1 MTTIYQTAKRYPI
14 YSAEQIKAWE
24 QRWFARG
31 NSSYGLMQQASL
43 MMATAIENLIVQS
56 KQYDY
61 TSNIMVWCGV
71 GNNGGDGYLIAK
83 YLKQKNFNVMI
94 HAPELPQTEDAKR
107 ARQEAED
114 ADIDIYPL
122 LDYQQIFKQLG
133 YNSPCIDIH
142 IDALFGNGLNR
153 ELSNDY
159 QTLIYDFNVEQ
170 GLKIAIDVPSG
181 LHPDTGVGLP
191 IAVKADYTLCV
202 MGLKLGLLTGK
213 GRYFAGQVIEIPLI
227 PQDEILQTTAY
238 LETFKPTLFPRLHYA
253 HKGNFGHVLIIG
265 GHSDMGGA
273 VIMAGES
280 AMACGAGKVTIMCH
294 SQHHT
299 AILSRSPNIMVKNID
314 DIFQQE
320 QFNDYLKQIDSVAF
334 GMGLGRDEWA
344 KQVYQ
349 QVMSS
354 LTQAE
359 HLSTVV
365 VDADALYFLAQQP
378 KTFNHTW
385 IFTPHSA
392 EAGRLLQMTAQ
403 EIEQDRRTAIEQL
416 QQKYAG
422 NWVLK
427 GAGSLILTLSCL
439 DGQGEMFVCAFGNA
453 GMATAG
459 MGDVLSG
466 MIASLKLLNTPLEE
480 CVALHALAGDELAKH
495 GQRGIFAHDMVKAIY
510 MVINE

>member
-1 MTTIYQTAKRYPI
+1 MIDDIYHRPKRYAI

-24 QRWFARG
+24 ERWFARG

-43 MMATAIENLIVQS
+43 MMATTIENLIVQS
-56 KQYDY
+56 KQYDD
-61 TSNIMVWCGV
+61 TSKIMVWCGA
-71 GNNGGDGYLIAK
+71 GNNGGDGYLIAN

-94 HAPELPQTEDAKR
+94 YAPELPQTKDAKR

-114 ADIDIYPL
+114 ADIDIYSL
-122 LDYQQIFKQLG
+122 LDYQQMFKQSG

-213 GRYFAGQVIEIPLI
+213 GRYYAGQVIEIPLI
-227 PQDEILQTTAY
+227 PQDEALQTTAY
-238 LETFKPTLFPRLHYA
+238 LETSKPSLSPRLNYA

-265 GHSDMGGA
+265 GHANMGGA

-294 SQHHT
+294 LQHHT
-299 AILSRSPNIMVKNID
+299 AILSRSPNLMVKNID
-314 DIFQQE
+314 DIFQHE
-320 QFNDYLKQIDSVAF
+320 QFNEYLKQIDSVAF
-334 GMGLGRDEWA
+334 GMGLGRDKWA
-344 KQVYQ
+344 EQVYQ
-349 QVMSS
+349 HAMAS
-354 LTQAE
+354 LVQAE
-359 HLSTVV
+359 HLSAVV

-378 KTFNHTW
+378 QTCHHTW

-403 EIEQDRRTAIEQL
+403 EVEQDRRAAIEQL

-422 NWVLK
+422 NWLLK
-427 GAGSLILTLSCL
+427 GAGSLSLTVDRFNKRQDLH
-439 DGQGEMFVCAFGNA
+439 VCAFGNA

-466 MIASLKLLNTPLEE
+466 MIASLKLLNMSLEE
-480 CVALHALAGDELAKH
+480 CVALHALAGDELAKY
-495 GQRGIFAHDMVKAIY
+495 GQVGIKASNMPKAIY
-510 MVINE
+510 RVIQ